1 MIIPNTPDY
10 CLRTPDINNEIPSDY
25 YLVANKPQI
34 NTRMHTPRRLI
45 LCTLH
50 LALCTLLLACQQE
63 PPGDGRKPVSVFVL
77 PISSDQMGFFDW
89 AEEEFEKQRPDVDI
103 QIEQFPGSSLK
114 DYEIKLRL
122 RYASGN
128 APDIWYFR
136 ENELAEYVDL
146 GLIDPAPDYIERI
159 VQENSVNDMI
169 REAPYFNG
177 ICYGIVHH
185 AGWTVLYYNKAHFR
199 EAGLDPERP
208 PTNWNELIDYAERLT
223 QRDPDGTL
231 LRTGLSLR
239 KTGYKQGTAE
249 KWLTFFYSAGGV
261 PFDETGTISY
271 FDSEAGKAA
280 FELYET
286 VLFDKNIDSVT
297 LDGDQRGFGQG
308 RVSMFIR
315 EDHVIYWLSENFP
328 EIEYGIAPI
337 PPLDSTHTSYSSG
350 GAFPMVVNS
359 ESPHKEESW
368 RFLEFLLQDDAY
380 LRYVRAV
387 KAQPVLYSVAERPE
401 FKGNPMLQIYRN
413 QPVYLPPKF
422 AHDKYSLELIGTYV
436 ERFAYGHLT
445 AQETVERMTGEINAQ
460 LRLRA
465 P

>member
-1 MIIPNTPDY
+1 M
-10 CLRTPDINNEIPSDY
+10 
-25 YLVANKPQI
+25 
-34 NTRMHTPRRLI
+34 
-45 LCTLH
+45 
-50 LALCTLLLACQQE
+50 
-63 PPGDGRKPVSVFVL
+63 SVFVL
-77 PISSDQMGFFDW
+77 PISSDQMGYFEW
-89 AEEEFEKQRPDVDI
+89 AEKEFEQRRPDVDI

-146 GLIDPAPDYIERI
+146 GLIAPAPDYIERI
-159 VQENSVNDMI
+159 VQENSVNEMI
-169 REAPYFNG
+169 RQAPYFDG
-177 ICYGIVHH
+177 VCYGVVHH

-199 EAGLDPERP
+199 EAGLDPDHP
-208 PTNWNELIDYAERLT
+208 PANWAELIRFADQLT
-223 QRDPDGTL
+223 IRSPDGTIE
-231 LRTGLSLR
+231 RTGLSLR

-249 KWLTFFYSAGGV
+249 KWLTFFYSAGGT
-261 PFDETGTISY
+261 PFDEAGVVSY
-271 FDSEAGKAA
+271 FDSEAAKAT
-280 FELYET
+280 FDLYNT
-286 VLFDKNIDSVT
+286 VLFERHIDSVT

-308 RVSMFIR
+308 RVSMFMR

-328 EIEYGIAPI
+328 DIEYGIAPI

-359 ESPHKEESW
+359 ESQYQEDAW
-368 RFLEFLLQDDAY
+368 RFLEFLLEDEAY

-387 KAQPVLYSVAERPE
+387 KAQPVLHSVAELAE
-401 FKGNPMLQIYRN
+401 FNDNPMLQVYRN
-413 QPVYLPPKF
+413 QRVYLPPKF

-436 ERFAYGHLT
+436 ERFAYGHLS
-445 AQETVERMTGEINAQ
+445 AEETIERMTDEINAQ